1 MKPKPV
7 VISIAVF
14 LVAFLTGPAFSGD
27 HPGKGHGK
35 DKSTGDKIREVLP
48 PSEPVFTEAERV
60 VITRW
65 SEGPHHEGLPP
76 GLAKKDRL
84 PPGLEKQ
91 LYKRGTLPP
100 GLQKRCQPLPV
111 VVERQMRVLPTGY
124 RRVVVGGNVIIM
136 NEKTALIYDVVRIA
150 IP

>member
-1 MKPKPV
+1 MKPQPLRILIV
-7 VISIAVF
+7 VF
-14 LVAFLTGPAFSGD
+14 LVALCTSPVFSGD

-35 DKSTGDKIREVLP
+35 NKTAGDTVREVLP
-48 PSEPVFTEAERV
+48 PSEPVFTQTERV
-60 VITRW
+60 VITQW
-65 SEGPHHEGLPP
+65 SQGHHEGLPP

-100 GLQKRCQPLPV
+100 GLQKKCQPLPV
-111 VVERQMRVLPTGY
+111 VVEKQMRVLPTGY

-136 NEKTALIYDVVRIA
+136 NEKTAMIYDIVRIA